1 MLKKILLSLAALLA
15 VAAVMQAQ
23 ELPYDPELRKGV
35 LENGMTYYI
44 RHNGKPEGQAE
55 FWIVHNVGAVQEE
68 DSQQG
73 LAHFLEHMAFNGTAN
88 FPGKRMMEWLE
99 GIGVKFGYDLNAF
112 TTREYTCYRVSNV
125 PLVRETVVDSCL
137 LILHDWSHCITLD
150 GGEIDKE
157 RGVIIEELRQGEGPA
172 RRMWCGAAPLL
183 YGDTRYATRNLIGHI
198 DGLSTFPHDELRD
211 FYGRWYRPDL
221 QAVIVVGDFDV
232 DEMEAKVRAVMSDI
246 PAKENPEPK
255 RRITLPDNAQPV
267 VGLFTDPEA
276 TMTSFSLYYKR
287 PLRPFESRNTR
298 QGNLNTLC
306 DGMMMY
312 AMNLRLAELAMRPGA
327 SFVSAYV
334 AGDPV
339 ASFVSDVMRLTVNV
353 KEGEL
358 LQAVTELYTEMERV
372 SRYGFTEA
380 EFGVVKADYERMV
393 QRIFDSRDDRF
404 NQNFTAV
411 YRDNFLYNRPAM
423 DARTEYETDMA
434 AVAALSFEEFNDY
447 VKRQFSDENQVLVAY
462 APEGAPGLPTV
473 GELETALAQVRGAEL
488 EGTSPETVVAPLLPE
503 GTRLKG
509 ARVKRTAEGAF
520 GSTVW
525 TLRNGVRVVVKP
537 TDFMTDQ
544 VCLYARV
551 PGGRSLLSDE
561 EMLAAQ
567 VLDYYIGQT
576 GVAESDAALLRKQLA
591 GKTVRCW
598 PGTGAYENGFSGT
611 SSPKDVETL
620 LQLVY
625 LYLAQPRFDGE
636 TFGVVMEQLRHSYR
650 NRTADPSFRYGQ
662 EVNKTMYGGS
672 PRRPYFVY
680 DDIDGITLEQL
691 QTIYGKLYGNP
702 GDFTFFITG
711 NVDEKTLRPLVE
723 KYIGSLPRAS
733 HRAEWVDDGVRTPVG
748 TVENRFAVKMEQ
760 PKVSACTLFTGRMPY
775 TLENT
780 LAMAVL
786 GQLLDIRYTAVM
798 REDKGGTYG
807 VSVSGLVQAFPVQQ
821 YQLSIAYET
830 APEKLDS
837 LRPDVSGELA
847 RIAREGADE
856 ADLAKVKEYIAKSF
870 PEWCRDNWMWLNV
883 LRGYYLQDYDGLT
896 GYMDIVEG
904 FTPDD
909 FKRLASRI
917 LTDGNMLEVIM
928 EPEPAPQVE

>member
-1 MLKKILLSLAALLA
+1 M
-15 VAAVMQAQ
+15 
-23 ELPYDPELRKGV
+23 
-35 LENGMTYYI
+35 
-44 RHNGKPEGQAE
+44 
-55 FWIVHNVGAVQEE
+55 
-68 DSQQG
+68 
-73 LAHFLEHMAFNGTAN
+73 
-88 FPGKRMMEWLE
+88 
-99 GIGVKFGYDLNAF
+99 
-112 TTREYTCYRVSNV
+112 
-125 PLVRETVVDSCL
+125 
-137 LILHDWSHCITLD
+137 
-150 GGEIDKE
+150 
-157 RGVIIEELRQGEGPA
+157 
-172 RRMWCGAAPLL
+172 
-183 YGDTRYATRNLIGHI
+183 
-198 DGLSTFPHDELRD
+198 
-211 FYGRWYRPDL
+211 
-221 QAVIVVGDFDV
+221 
-232 DEMEAKVRAVMSDI
+232 
-246 PAKENPEPK
+246 
-255 RRITLPDNAQPV
+255 
-267 VGLFTDPEA
+267 
-276 TMTSFSLYYKR
+276 
-287 PLRPFESRNTR
+287 
-298 QGNLNTLC
+298 
-306 DGMMMY
+306 
-312 AMNLRLAELAMRPGA
+312 
-327 SFVSAYV
+327 
-334 AGDPV
+334 
-339 ASFVSDVMRLTVNV
+339 
-353 KEGEL
+353 
-358 LQAVTELYTEMERV
+358 
-372 SRYGFTEA
+372 
-380 EFGVVKADYERMV
+380 KADYERMV

-423 DARTEYETDMA
+423 DARTEYETDMV

-473 GELETALAQVRGAEL
+473 GELETALAQVRGAL

-917 LTDGNMLEVIM
+917 LADGNMLEVIM
-928 EPEPAPQVE
+928 EPEPAPQAE

>member
-1 MLKKILLSLAALLA
+1 
-15 VAAVMQAQ
+15 
-23 ELPYDPELRKGV
+23 
-35 LENGMTYYI
+35 
-44 RHNGKPEGQAE
+44 
-55 FWIVHNVGAVQEE
+55 
-68 DSQQG
+68 
-73 LAHFLEHMAFNGTAN
+73 
-88 FPGKRMMEWLE
+88 
-99 GIGVKFGYDLNAF
+99 
-112 TTREYTCYRVSNV
+112 
-125 PLVRETVVDSCL
+125 
-137 LILHDWSHCITLD
+137 
-150 GGEIDKE
+150 
-157 RGVIIEELRQGEGPA
+157 
-172 RRMWCGAAPLL
+172 
-183 YGDTRYATRNLIGHI
+183 
-198 DGLSTFPHDELRD
+198 
-211 FYGRWYRPDL
+211 
-221 QAVIVVGDFDV
+221 
-232 DEMEAKVRAVMSDI
+232 
-246 PAKENPEPK
+246 
-255 RRITLPDNAQPV
+255 
-267 VGLFTDPEA
+267 
-276 TMTSFSLYYKR
+276 
-287 PLRPFESRNTR
+287 
-298 QGNLNTLC
+298 
-306 DGMMMY
+306 
-312 AMNLRLAELAMRPGA
+312 
-327 SFVSAYV
+327 
-334 AGDPV
+334 
-339 ASFVSDVMRLTVNV
+339 
-353 KEGEL
+353 
-358 LQAVTELYTEMERV
+358 
-372 SRYGFTEA
+372 
-380 EFGVVKADYERMV
+380 
-393 QRIFDSRDDRF
+393 
-404 NQNFTAV
+404 
-411 YRDNFLYNRPAM
+411 M
-423 DARTEYETDMA
+423 DARTEYETDMV

-837 LRPDVSGELA
+837 LRPDVLGELA

-917 LTDGNMLEVIM
+917 LADGNMLEVIM
-928 EPEPAPQVE
+928 EPEPAPQAE

>member
-1 MLKKILLSLAALLA
+1 MTRSF
-15 VAAVMQAQ
+15 
-23 ELPYDPELRKGV
+23 RKGV

-423 DARTEYETDMA
+423 DARTEYETDMV

-473 GELETALAQVRGAEL
+473 GGAGDGPGAGTRRRAGRDFARNRRGTFASGGYAAEGRPREEDGGGGVRLDGLDTPQRRTCRRETYGFHDRPGVPVCPCSRR
-488 EGTSPETVVAPLLPE
+488 SVVALRRGDACRTGAGLLYRPD
-503 GTRLKG
+503 GRGGVGCRPVAQT
-509 ARVKRTAEGAF
+509 ARRQDGQM
-520 GSTVW
+520 
-525 TLRNGVRVVVKP
+525 L
-537 TDFMTDQ
+537 
-544 VCLYARV
+544 ARD
-551 PGGRSLLSDE
+551 RSL
-561 EMLAAQ
+561 
-567 VLDYYIGQT
+567 
-576 GVAESDAALLRKQLA
+576 
-591 GKTVRCW
+591 
-598 PGTGAYENGFSGT
+598 
-611 SSPKDVETL
+611 
-620 LQLVY
+620 
-625 LYLAQPRFDGE
+625 
-636 TFGVVMEQLRHSYR
+636 
-650 NRTADPSFRYGQ
+650 
-662 EVNKTMYGGS
+662 
-672 PRRPYFVY
+672 
-680 DDIDGITLEQL
+680 
-691 QTIYGKLYGNP
+691 
-702 GDFTFFITG
+702 
-711 NVDEKTLRPLVE
+711 
-723 KYIGSLPRAS
+723 
-733 HRAEWVDDGVRTPVG
+733 
-748 TVENRFAVKMEQ
+748 
-760 PKVSACTLFTGRMPY
+760 
-775 TLENT
+775 
-780 LAMAVL
+780 
-786 GQLLDIRYTAVM
+786 
-798 REDKGGTYG
+798 
-807 VSVSGLVQAFPVQQ
+807 
-821 YQLSIAYET
+821 
-830 APEKLDS
+830 
-837 LRPDVSGELA
+837 
-847 RIAREGADE
+847 
-856 ADLAKVKEYIAKSF
+856 
-870 PEWCRDNWMWLNV
+870 
-883 LRGYYLQDYDGLT
+883 
-896 GYMDIVEG
+896 
-904 FTPDD
+904 
-909 FKRLASRI
+909 
-917 LTDGNMLEVIM
+917 
-928 EPEPAPQVE
+928 

>member
-1 MLKKILLSLAALLA
+1 M
-15 VAAVMQAQ
+15 
-23 ELPYDPELRKGV
+23 
-35 LENGMTYYI
+35 
-44 RHNGKPEGQAE
+44 
-55 FWIVHNVGAVQEE
+55 
-68 DSQQG
+68 
-73 LAHFLEHMAFNGTAN
+73 
-88 FPGKRMMEWLE
+88 
-99 GIGVKFGYDLNAF
+99 
-112 TTREYTCYRVSNV
+112 
-125 PLVRETVVDSCL
+125 
-137 LILHDWSHCITLD
+137 
-150 GGEIDKE
+150 
-157 RGVIIEELRQGEGPA
+157 
-172 RRMWCGAAPLL
+172 
-183 YGDTRYATRNLIGHI
+183 
-198 DGLSTFPHDELRD
+198 
-211 FYGRWYRPDL
+211 
-221 QAVIVVGDFDV
+221 VGDFDV

-423 DARTEYETDMA
+423 DARTEYETDMV

-837 LRPDVSGELA
+837 LRPDVLGELA

-917 LTDGNMLEVIM
+917 LADGNMLEVIM
-928 EPEPAPQVE
+928 EPEPAPQAE

>member
-1 MLKKILLSLAALLA
+1 M
-15 VAAVMQAQ
+15 
-23 ELPYDPELRKGV
+23 
-35 LENGMTYYI
+35 
-44 RHNGKPEGQAE
+44 
-55 FWIVHNVGAVQEE
+55 
-68 DSQQG
+68 
-73 LAHFLEHMAFNGTAN
+73 
-88 FPGKRMMEWLE
+88 
-99 GIGVKFGYDLNAF
+99 
-112 TTREYTCYRVSNV
+112 
-125 PLVRETVVDSCL
+125 
-137 LILHDWSHCITLD
+137 
-150 GGEIDKE
+150 
-157 RGVIIEELRQGEGPA
+157 
-172 RRMWCGAAPLL
+172 
-183 YGDTRYATRNLIGHI
+183 
-198 DGLSTFPHDELRD
+198 
-211 FYGRWYRPDL
+211 
-221 QAVIVVGDFDV
+221 
-232 DEMEAKVRAVMSDI
+232 
-246 PAKENPEPK
+246 
-255 RRITLPDNAQPV
+255 
-267 VGLFTDPEA
+267 
-276 TMTSFSLYYKR
+276 
-287 PLRPFESRNTR
+287 
-298 QGNLNTLC
+298 
-306 DGMMMY
+306 
-312 AMNLRLAELAMRPGA
+312 
-327 SFVSAYV
+327 SAYV

-339 ASFVSDVMRLTVNV
+339 ASLVSDVMRLTVNV

-447 VKRQFSDENQVLVAY
+447 VKRQFSDEKS
-462 APEGAPGLPTV
+462 GACRLCAG
-473 GELETALAQVRGAEL
+473 RGAGPPDRRGAGDGPGAGTRRRAGRDFARNRRGTFASGGYAA
-488 EGTSPETVVAPLLPE
+488 EGRPREEDGGRGVRLDGLDTPQRRACRRETYGFHDRPGVPVCPCSRRSVVALRRGDACRTGAGLL
-503 GTRLKG
+503 
-509 ARVKRTAEGAF
+509 
-520 GSTVW
+520 
-525 TLRNGVRVVVKP
+525 
-537 TDFMTDQ
+537 
-544 VCLYARV
+544 Y
-551 PGGRSLLSDE
+551 
-561 EMLAAQ
+561 
-567 VLDYYIGQT
+567 GQT

-798 REDKGGTYG
+798 REDKGGTQRCQRERFSTG
-807 VSVSGLVQAFPVQQ
+807 LSRAAIPVVDSV
-821 YQLSIAYET
+821 
-830 APEKLDS
+830 
-837 LRPDVSGELA
+837 
-847 RIAREGADE
+847 
-856 ADLAKVKEYIAKSF
+856 
-870 PEWCRDNWMWLNV
+870 
-883 LRGYYLQDYDGLT
+883 
-896 GYMDIVEG
+896 
-904 FTPDD
+904 
-909 FKRLASRI
+909 
-917 LTDGNMLEVIM
+917 
-928 EPEPAPQVE
+928 

>member
-1 MLKKILLSLAALLA
+1 M
-15 VAAVMQAQ
+15 
-23 ELPYDPELRKGV
+23 
-35 LENGMTYYI
+35 
-44 RHNGKPEGQAE
+44 
-55 FWIVHNVGAVQEE
+55 
-68 DSQQG
+68 
-73 LAHFLEHMAFNGTAN
+73 
-88 FPGKRMMEWLE
+88 
-99 GIGVKFGYDLNAF
+99 
-112 TTREYTCYRVSNV
+112 
-125 PLVRETVVDSCL
+125 
-137 LILHDWSHCITLD
+137 
-150 GGEIDKE
+150 
-157 RGVIIEELRQGEGPA
+157 
-172 RRMWCGAAPLL
+172 L

-503 GTRLKG
+503 DTRLKG

-662 EVNKTMYGGS
+662 EVNETMYGSS

-830 APEKLDS
+830 APEKLDL

-917 LTDGNMLEVIM
+917 LADGNMLEVIM
-928 EPEPAPQVE
+928 EPELAPQAE